1 MKTTRI
7 VLTIPE
13 EHGQA
18 LRAEATRLG
27 YNSPQNLLLDV
38 LRGDVYIAEEVD
50 TLAAMAMNWMR
61 PINIPP
67 AAPGRKKG
75 KQ

>member
-7 VLTIPE
+7 VLTVEE
-13 EHGQA
+13 EHGDT

-27 YNSPQNLLLDV
+27 YNSPQNLLLAV
-38 LRGDVYIAEEVD
+38 LRREVQVASVE
-50 TLAAMAMNWMR
+50 LPLHVME

-67 AAPGRKKG
+67 ASPGRKKG

>member
-7 VLTIPE
+7 VLTVEE
-13 EHGQA
+13 EHGQS

-27 YNSPQNLLLDV
+27 YNSLQNLLLAV
-38 LRGDVYIAEEVD
+38 LRGDVQVVSVD
-50 TLAAMAMNWMR
+50 LPLHVMKS
-61 PINIPP
+61 INIPP

-75 KQ
+75 KK

>member
-1 MKTTRI
+1 MKTPRI

-13 EHGQA
+13 EQGDK
-18 LRAEATRLG
+18 LRAEARRLG
-27 YNSPQNLLLDV
+27 YNSPQNLLLAL
-38 LRGDVYIAEEVD
+38 LRGEVETTRND
-50 TLAAMAMNWMR
+50 GAIQLME

>member
-18 LRAEATRLG
+18 MRAEATRLG
-27 YNSPQNLLLDV
+27 YNSLQNLLLAV
-38 LRGDVYIAEEVD
+38 LRGDVEVVSVD
-50 TLAAMAMNWMR
+50 LPLHVMKS
-61 PINIPP
+61 INIPP
-67 AAPGRKKG
+67 ASPGRKKG

>member
-13 EHGQA
+13 EHGGA

-27 YNSPQNLLLDV
+27 YNSPQNLLLGV
-38 LRGDVYIAEEVD
+38 LRGDVEVAN
-50 TLAAMAMNWMR
+50 AATALQLMQ

-75 KQ
+75 TQ

>member
-13 EHGQA
+13 EHGDT
-18 LRAEATRLG
+18 LRAEALRLG
-27 YNSPQNLLLDV
+27 YISPQNLLLAL
-38 LRGDVYIAEEVD
+38 LRGDVRVGFTDNRQLVQYLPDME
-50 TLAAMAMNWMR
+50 

>member
-13 EHGQA
+13 EHGDA
-18 LRAEATRLG
+18 LRAEARRLR
-27 YNSPQNLLLDV
+27 YDSPQNLIYAL
-38 LRGDVYIAEEVD
+38 LRGEVELD
-50 TLAAMAMNWMR
+50 WDSRMAVMCATQVMKS
-61 PINIPP
+61 INIPP
-67 AAPGRKKG
+67 ATPGRKKG

>member
-13 EHGQA
+13 EHGD
-18 LRAEATRLG
+18 AESG
-27 YNSPQNLLLDV
+27 
-38 LRGDVYIAEEVD
+38 GDAAGVQ
-50 TLAAMAMNWMR
+50 LAAESAVMR
-61 PINIPP
+61 SCGEELDCTRMIGLQLMKINQHPSGS
-67 AAPGRKKG
+67 AGRKKG

>member
-7 VLTIPE
+7 VLTVEE
-13 EHGQA
+13 EHGQS

-27 YNSPQNLLLDV
+27 YNSPQNLLLAV
-38 LRGDVYIAEEVD
+38 LRGDVRVGFTDNRQLVQYLPDME
-50 TLAAMAMNWMR
+50 

>member
-27 YNSPQNLLLDV
+27 YNSPQNLIYAL
-38 LRGDVYIAEEVD
+38 LRGDVQQD
-50 TLAAMAMNWMR
+50 WSAMGATQVMKS
-61 PINIPP
+61 INIPP

-75 KQ
+75 AQ

>member
-7 VLTIPE
+7 VLTIPG

-18 LRAEATRLG
+18 LRAEALRLG
-27 YNSPQNLLLDV
+27 YISPQNLLLAILRRDV
-38 LRGDVYIAEEVD
+38 QVVSVELPLHVME
-50 TLAAMAMNWMR
+50 

-67 AAPGRKKG
+67 ASPGRKKG

>member
-7 VLTIPE
+7 VLTVEE
-13 EHGQA
+13 EHGQS

-27 YNSPQNLLLDV
+27 YNSPQNLLLAL
-38 LRGDVYIAEEVD
+38 LRGDVQVVSVD
-50 TLAAMAMNWMR
+50 LPLHVMQ

>member
-7 VLTIPE
+7 VLTVEE
-13 EHGQA
+13 EHGDT

-27 YNSPQNLLLDV
+27 YNSPQNLLLAL
-38 LRGDVYIAEEVD
+38 LRGDVQVVSVD
-50 TLAAMAMNWMR
+50 LPLHVMKS
-61 PINIPP
+61 INIPP
-67 AAPGRKKG
+67 ASPGRKKG

>member
-7 VLTIPE
+7 VLTVEE
-13 EHGQA
+13 EHGQS

-27 YNSPQNLLLDV
+27 YNSPQNLLLAV
-38 LRGDVYIAEEVD
+38 LRGDVQVVSVELPLHV
-50 TLAAMAMNWMR
+50 MKS
-61 PINIPP
+61 INIPP

-75 KQ
+75 TQ

>member
-13 EHGQA
+13 EHGGA
-18 LRAEATRLG
+18 LRAEALRLG
-27 YNSPQNLLLDV
+27 YNSPQNLLLAILRRDV
-38 LRGDVYIAEEVD
+38 QVVSVDLPLRV
-50 TLAAMAMNWMR
+50 MKS
-61 PINIPP
+61 INIPP

>member
-7 VLTIPE
+7 VLTVEE
-13 EHGQA
+13 EHGDT
-18 LRAEATRLG
+18 LRAEALRLG
-27 YNSPQNLLLDV
+27 YISPQNLLLAILRRDV
-38 LRGDVYIAEEVD
+38 QVVSVELPLHVME
-50 TLAAMAMNWMR
+50 

-67 AAPGRKKG
+67 ASPGRKKG

>member
-7 VLTIPE
+7 VLTVEE
-13 EHGQA
+13 EHGQS

-27 YNSPQNLLLDV
+27 YNSLQNLLLALLRWDV
-38 LRGDVYIAEEVD
+38 QVVSVD
-50 TLAAMAMNWMR
+50 LPLHVMKS
-61 PINIPP
+61 INIPP
-67 AAPGRKKG
+67 ASPGRKKG

>member
-13 EHGQA
+13 DHGDA
-18 LRAEATRLG
+18 MRAEALRLG
-27 YNSPQNLLLDV
+27 YNSPQNLLLAF
-38 LRGDVYIAEEVD
+38 LRGEVETARND
-50 TLAAMAMNWMR
+50 GAIQLMQ

-67 AAPGRKKG
+67 ASPGRKKG

>member
-7 VLTIPE
+7 VLTVEE
-13 EHGQA
+13 EHGDT

-27 YNSPQNLLLDV
+27 YNSPQNLMLAL
-38 LRGDVYIAEEVD
+38 LRGDVQVVSVD
-50 TLAAMAMNWMR
+50 LPLRVMKS
-61 PINIPP
+61 INIPP

>member
-7 VLTIPE
+7 VLTVEE
-13 EHGQA
+13 EHGQS
-18 LRAEATRLG
+18 LRAEALRLG
-27 YNSPQNLLLDV
+27 YNSPQNLLLAILRRDV
-38 LRGDVYIAEEVD
+38 QVVSVELPLHVME
-50 TLAAMAMNWMR
+50 

>member
-13 EHGQA
+13 EQGDK
-18 LRAEATRLG
+18 LRAEARRLG
-27 YNSPQNLLLDV
+27 YNSPQNLLLAF
-38 LRGDVYIAEEVD
+38 LRGEVETTRND
-50 TLAAMAMNWMR
+50 GTIQLMQ

-75 KQ
+75 KK

>member
-7 VLTIPE
+7 ALTVEE
-13 EHGQA
+13 EHGDT

-27 YNSPQNLLLDV
+27 YNSPQNLLLAV
-38 LRGDVYIAEEVD
+38 LRGDVETTRNDGTIQ
-50 TLAAMAMNWMR
+50 LMQ

>member
-13 EHGQA
+13 EHGDT
-18 LRAEATRLG
+18 LRAEALRLG
-27 YNSPQNLLLDV
+27 YNSPQNLIYAL
-38 LRGDVYIAEEVD
+38 LRGEVELD
-50 TLAAMAMNWMR
+50 WDSRMAVMCVTQVMKS
-61 PINIPP
+61 INIPP

-75 KQ
+75 TQ

>member
-13 EHGQA
+13 EHGGT
-18 LRAEATRLG
+18 LRAEALRLG
-27 YNSPQNLLLDV
+27 YNSPQNLLLAV
-38 LRGDVYIAEEVD
+38 LRREVQVVSVE
-50 TLAAMAMNWMR
+50 LPLHVME

>member
-13 EHGQA
+13 EHGDK
-18 LRAEATRLG
+18 LRAEALRLG
-27 YNSPQNLLLDV
+27 YNSPQNLLLAV
-38 LRGDVYIAEEVD
+38 LRGGVQVVSVD
-50 TLAAMAMNWMR
+50 IPLHVMKS
-61 PINIPP
+61 INIPP
-67 AAPGRKKG
+67 ASPGRKKG

>member
-13 EHGQA
+13 EHGDA

-27 YNSPQNLLLDV
+27 YNSPQNLLLAL
-38 LRGDVYIAEEVD
+38 LRGEVETTRND
-50 TLAAMAMNWMR
+50 GAIQLME

>member
-13 EHGQA
+13 EQGQA
-18 LRAEATRLG
+18 LRAEARRLE
-27 YNSPQNLLLDV
+27 YDSPQNLLLAL
-38 LRGDVYIAEEVD
+38 LRGDVQVVSVD
-50 TLAAMAMNWMR
+50 LPLHVMKS
-61 PINIPP
+61 INIPP

>member
-7 VLTIPE
+7 VLTVEE
-13 EHGQA
+13 EHGQS

-27 YNSPQNLLLDV
+27 YNSPQNLLLAV
-38 LRGDVYIAEEVD
+38 LRGDVEVVSVD
-50 TLAAMAMNWMR
+50 LPLHVMKS
-61 PINIPP
+61 INIPP
-67 AAPGRKKG
+67 ASPGRKKG

>member
-13 EHGQA
+13 EQGDK
-18 LRAEATRLG
+18 LRAEARRLG
-27 YNSPQNLLLDV
+27 YNSPQNLLLAV
-38 LRGDVYIAEEVD
+38 LRGDVQVVSVD
-50 TLAAMAMNWMR
+50 LPLHVMKS
-61 PINIPP
+61 INIPP
-67 AAPGRKKG
+67 ASPGRKKG

>member
-7 VLTIPE
+7 VLTVEE
-13 EHGQA
+13 EHGDT

-27 YNSPQNLLLDV
+27 YNSPQNLLLAI
-38 LRGDVYIAEEVD
+38 LRREVQVVSVD
-50 TLAAMAMNWMR
+50 HPLHVMK

>member
-13 EHGQA
+13 ERGNT

-27 YNSPQNLLLDV
+27 YNSPQNLLLAV
-38 LRGDVYIAEEVD
+38 LRGDVEVAN
-50 TLAAMAMNWMR
+50 AATALQLMQ

-67 AAPGRKKG
+67 ALPGRKKG

>member
-13 EHGQA
+13 EHGNA

-27 YNSPQNLLLDV
+27 YISPQNLLLAF
-38 LRGDVYIAEEVD
+38 LRGEAQIVSVELPRHV
-50 TLAAMAMNWMR
+50 MQ

>member
-13 EHGQA
+13 ERGDA
-18 LRAEATRLG
+18 MRAEARRLG
-27 YNSPQNLLLDV
+27 YNSPQNLLLAV
-38 LRGDVYIAEEVD
+38 LRGDVQVVSVEPP
-50 TLAAMAMNWMR
+50 LHAMKS
-61 PINIPP
+61 INIPP

>member
-7 VLTIPE
+7 VLTVEE

-18 LRAEATRLG
+18 LRAEALRLG
-27 YNSPQNLLLDV
+27 YNSPQNLLLAL
-38 LRGDVYIAEEVD
+38 LRGEVETTRND
-50 TLAAMAMNWMR
+50 GAIQLMKS
-61 PINIPP
+61 INIPP

-75 KQ
+75 KCGDE

>member
-13 EHGQA
+13 EHGGT
-18 LRAEATRLG
+18 LRAEARRLQ
-27 YNSPQNLLLDV
+27 YDSPQNLLLAV
-38 LRGDVYIAEEVD
+38 LRGDVQVVSVD
-50 TLAAMAMNWMR
+50 LPLHVMKS
-61 PINIPP
+61 INIPP
-67 AAPGRKKG
+67 ASPGRKKG